1 MICPDCLSRNLIK
14 FGKYNNQ
21 QKWHCESCGLTTI
34 YPRKRMPIKRL
45 RKIIKSHEY
54 TTEIIPIIPPN
65 DSETTP

>member
-21 QKWHCESCGLTTI
+21 QKYHCEDCGLTTI

-45 RKIIKSHEY
+45 RKIIKVNQK
-54 TTEIIPIIPPN
+54 TAEIAPIITPI
-65 DSETTP
+65 DSNTSS